1 MIIFNY
7 FNESEYLRRKPSAEN
22 DLKDFFNL
30 ALKFAD
36 KEALYRVIVSRF
48 ADYIIRHYAN
58 EKSPEEHEELKKNLR
73 ETMNIQV
80 RLFLKKNKLI

>member
-1 MIIFNY
+1 M
-7 FNESEYLRRKPSAEN
+7 RGKPSAEN
-22 DLKDFFNL
+22 QLKDFFNL

-48 ADYIIRHYAN
+48 ADYVIRHYA
-58 EKSPEEHEELKKNLR
+58 EGKSPEEHEELKKNLR

>member
-1 MIIFNY
+1 V
-7 FNESEYLRRKPSAEN
+7 RGKPSAEN
-22 DLKDFFNL
+22 QLKDFFNL

-48 ADYIIRHYAN
+48 ADYVIRHYA
-58 EKSPEEHEELKKNLR
+58 EGKSPEEHEELKKNLR